1 MYIYLTSDRLID
13 ITELPE
19 TFRERL
25 NYLYKIKEKWTL
37 RELKTF
43 YSDLNVSNIEEKFG
57 SCLKLIPEVNPFDQK
72 RQINFYYQKFKLY

>member
-1 MYIYLTSDRLID
+1 MD

-25 NYLYKIKEKWTL
+25 NYLFKIKEKWTL

-43 YSDLNVSNIEEKFG
+43 YSDLNISNIEEKFV
-57 SCLKLIPEVNPFDQK
+57 SCLKLIPEVNPLDLK